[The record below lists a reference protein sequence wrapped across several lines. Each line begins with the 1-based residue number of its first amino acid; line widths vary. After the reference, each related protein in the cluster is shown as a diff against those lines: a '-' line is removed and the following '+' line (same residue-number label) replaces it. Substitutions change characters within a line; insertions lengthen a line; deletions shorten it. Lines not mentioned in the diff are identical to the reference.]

1 MEISQQLKPSLKLNL
16 EHLLIQIG
24 IKKKGVSKINSL
36 FFSTVFLFA
45 LNTTYFCDN
54 IKLDLVIRNN
64 INGDFSIVKTIS
76 EIEPGAF
83 INIDW
88 DDKKLM
94 LPYSLRKDYL
104 SFTDR
109 KWDWRYQINQE
120 GLVKEKNPILYEL
133 LPSGVIKDHICQ
145 LGET

>member
-1 MEISQQLKPSLKLNL
+1 M
-16 EHLLIQIG
+16 
-24 IKKKGVSKINSL
+24 
-36 FFSTVFLFA
+36 A
-45 LNTTYFCDN
+45 LNTSYFCDN

-88 DDKKLM
+88 NGKKLM
-94 LPYSLRKDYL
+94 LPYSLKKDYL

-109 KWDWRYQINQE
+109 KWDWRYEINQE
-120 GLVKEKNPILYEL
+120 GLVKYKNPILYEL
-133 LPSGVIKDHICQ
+133 LPSGVIKDHLCQ

>member
-1 MEISQQLKPSLKLNL
+1 L
-16 EHLLIQIG
+16 
-24 IKKKGVSKINSL
+24 
-36 FFSTVFLFA
+36 A

-64 INGDFSIVKTIS
+64 INGDFSIVKTFS
-76 EIEPGAF
+76 EFEPGAF

-88 DDKKLM
+88 DGKKLM

-109 KWDWRYQINQE
+109 KWDWRYQIKKE
-120 GLVKEKNPILYEL
+120 GMVKDKNPKLYEL
-133 LPSGVIKDHICQ
+133 HQSGVIKDHICQ
-145 LGET
+145 LGQT

>member
-1 MEISQQLKPSLKLNL
+1 M
-16 EHLLIQIG
+16 
-24 IKKKGVSKINSL
+24 
-36 FFSTVFLFA
+36 A

-88 DDKKLM
+88 NGKKLM

-109 KWDWRYQINQE
+109 KWDWRYEINQE
-120 GLVKEKNPILYEL
+120 GLVKDKNPILYEL

>member
-1 MEISQQLKPSLKLNL
+1 MVNFLTI
-16 EHLLIQIG
+16 I
-24 IKKKGVSKINSL
+24 
-36 FFSTVFLFA
+36 LFA
-45 LNTTYFCDN
+45 LNTSYFCDN
-54 IKLDLVIRNN
+54 FKLDLVIRNN

-88 DDKKLM
+88 NKKKLM

-109 KWDWRYQINQE
+109 KWDWRYEINQE
-120 GLVKEKNPILYEL
+120 GLVKDKNPILYEL